1 MVRWIQREAARMD
14 ERIGY
19 SNMYTFLIFLV
30 DESSFFFFFFFFF
43 FLFFF

>member
-1 MVRWIQREAARMD
+1 MD

-30 DESSFFFFFFFFF
+30 DESSFFF
-43 FLFFF
+43 LFFF